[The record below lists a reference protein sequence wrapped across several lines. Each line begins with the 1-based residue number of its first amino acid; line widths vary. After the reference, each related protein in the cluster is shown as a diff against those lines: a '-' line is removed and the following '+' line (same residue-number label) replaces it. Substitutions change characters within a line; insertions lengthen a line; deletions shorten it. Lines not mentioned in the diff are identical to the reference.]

1 MAAWRLGAWAH
12 ASLQPS
18 RAQSPTQPP
27 ASSHC
32 LNPQITYPPTHPPH
46 APTPH
51 PPTHPVRPP
60 HTHNRTPPHTTR
72 SPPCGPL
79 QISEEDSIAAHVL
92 ETDEAQQAAEDSMG
106 FADEVARGGVEVAV
120 ALGVSTLSA
129 PRARHAQSLWCCG
142 GNHFCDVA

>member
-1 MAAWRLGAWAH
+1 MAAWRLGVWAH

-32 LNPQITYPPTHPPH
+32 LNPQITYPPTH
-46 APTPH
+46 
-51 PPTHPVRPP
+51 PP

-120 ALGVSTLSA
+120 ALGVSTLSV
-129 PRARHAQSLWCCG
+129 PRARHAQRLWCCG